1 MEYQIQ
7 IKETLEH
14 TETVSADSETEAME
28 LVRKAYNEEKII
40 LDSESFTDV
49 EFAVGNKKPRPYYKS
64 PDNNFVLAHGN
75 CFKLLKEFDFKFDM
89 IFADPPYFLSNG
101 GISLQSGKLPF

>member
-40 LDSESFTDV
+40 LDSESFTD
-49 EFAVGNKKPRPYYKS
+49 P
-64 PDNNFVLAHGN
+64 
-75 CFKLLKEFDFKFDM
+75 
-89 IFADPPYFLSNG
+89 
-101 GISLQSGKLPF
+101 